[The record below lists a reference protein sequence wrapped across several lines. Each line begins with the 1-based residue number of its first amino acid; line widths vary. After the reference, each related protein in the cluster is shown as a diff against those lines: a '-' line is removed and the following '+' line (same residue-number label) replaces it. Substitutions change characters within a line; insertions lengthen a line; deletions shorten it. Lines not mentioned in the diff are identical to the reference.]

1 MKRKL
6 WTLLLA
12 LGAALALCVGASA
25 ADFLTGWDEV
35 TNSTTTLESG
45 KQYYLNNDVTVSQT
59 ITVRGTVTLDLNG
72 HVLKYESANKG
83 SVIVVENG
91 GQLTIEDS
99 NTSNLSH
106 KFNPNGKLWVL
117 DEASGTET
125 VTGGVITG
133 GTGYQYQ
140 KVHPNGEGYID
151 EVGGGVCVKSGGKL
165 TMEGGNIVGCSAM
178 SGKGGGVYVEGDF
191 SMTGGS
197 ISGCSAKSGGGVHV
211 GAWNKNA
218 TFDMSGNAV
227 IRNCRCKSDSSDAQG
242 GGVYA
247 LGRFTMSDNAA
258 IRDCECITN
267 SGSAW
272 GGGVFVSRHD
282 KTIEFTMSGSAV
294 IENCKVT
301 AASPNSRTTSYGG
314 GVYVA
319 ERSSLTLE
327 DNTKIKDCSA
337 ENTSGGAA
345 YGGGIF
351 IRGDLTIAVSA
362 EVGENCTAGI
372 GSGIY
377 LEVISYSSGSWNL
390 YANGGVIAGE
400 VVLNNSSNYGGTI
413 KITSSNEGTTEF
425 KGSVLNN
432 NGIIEKGE
440 FTGEVTNNGTISGG
454 VFNGTVNNN
463 GIIENPDDS
472 TGPNFT
478 GTVINGEDGTIAE
491 GVSIPNLIFIVTFD
505 NEGTK
510 TTETFAKGG
519 NLTAPTTQT
528 KEGYR
533 FDGWYYDNNGSE
545 AKWNFDTDTVT
556 RAMTLKAK
564 WVQTYTVTFET
575 SGGSAVGPVTVDAGS
590 TVTKPADP
598 TKSGYTFGGWYTEN
612 TYENPY
618 DFHAAVTGSLTLYA
632 KWNAIVYSDPT
643 YAVSAPT
650 AENGKIAVSP
660 RYAERGERVTVTLT
674 PDEGYE
680 LESLTVTDSRGN
692 ELTLTDKGDGRY
704 TFTMPARRVEIKAS
718 FVETV
723 EVSPF
728 ADVAIDAYYY
738 EAVKW
743 AQEKG
748 ITSGIGNGLFGPNQ
762 PCTRGQ
768 IVTFLWRAA
777 GSPVVN
783 YAMDLSDVAEDAYY
797 GEAVRWALSEGIT
810 TGAGESSFS
819 PDATCTRAQAV
830 TFLARALNANA
841 SGKAEFGDVP
851 TDSYFAEAVAW
862 AAANGVTEGV
872 GGGLFGSDN
881 SCTRGQIVT
890 FLYRAYNK

>member
-25 ADFLTGWDEV
+25 KTVDNDFYEALNV
-35 TNSTTTLESG
+35 TNGSIKLE
-45 KQYYLNNDVTVSQT
+45 NDFVFENVMEVNHNLT
-59 ITVRGTVTLDLNG
+59 IDLNG
-72 HVLKYESANKG
+72 YV
-83 SVIVVENG
+83 
-91 GQLTIEDS
+91 LTIPKSICVNSGAHLTIKDS
-99 NTSNLSH
+99 GTTAEH
-106 KFNPNGKLWVL
+106 KFTPDANGLWVL
-117 DEASGTET
+117 DEANGTET
-125 VTGGVITG
+125 VYGGVITG

-351 IRGDLTIAVSA
+351 IRGDLTIAGSA

-432 NGIIEKGE
+432 NGTIEKGT

-454 VFNGTVNNN
+454 
-463 GIIENPDDS
+463 E
-472 TGPNFT
+472 FT
-478 GTVINGEDGTIAE
+478 GTVINSESGTIAE
-491 GVSIPNLIFIVTFD
+491 DVSIPNLIFIVTFD
-505 NEGTK
+505 NEGTR
-510 TTETFAKGG
+510 TTAIIDDGG
-519 NLTAPTTQT
+519 KLTAPAAPT

-533 FDGWYYDNNGSE
+533 FDGWYYDNNGGK
-545 AKWNFDTDTVT
+545 AKWDFDAGTVT
-556 RAMTLKAK
+556 RAMTLKAE

-575 SGGSAVGPVTVDAGS
+575 SGGRAVDPVTVDAGS
-590 TVTKPADP
+590 TVSKPADP
-598 TKSGYTFGGWYTEN
+598 MKSGHNFGGWYKDSMLQTPWN
-612 TYENPY
+612 FANDT
-618 DFHAAVTGSLTLYA
+618 VTADTTLYA
-632 KWNAIVYSDPT
+632 KWTANLPAPSYDDPDPT
-643 YAVSAPT
+643 YAVSAPA

-660 RYAERGERVTVTLT
+660 KNASAGSTVTIT
-674 PDEGYE
+674 VKPDSGYV
-680 LESLTVTDSRGN
+680 LETISVTDKNGN
-692 ELTLTDKGDGRY
+692 DLKLTNKGNGKY
-704 TFTMPARRVEIKAS
+704 TFTMPASKVEIKATFMEDNS
-718 FVETV
+718 VLNF
-723 EVSPF
+723 F
-728 ADVAIDAYYY
+728 YDVPNDAYYF

-743 AQEKG
+743 AAENG
-748 ITSGIGNGLFGPNQ
+748 ITGGVGNSLFAPNQ
-762 PCTRGQ
+762 PCTRAQ

-783 YAMDLSDVAEDAYY
+783 YAMDLSDVAEDVYY
-797 GEAVRWALSEGIT
+797 AEAVRWALSEGIT
-810 TGAGESSFS
+810 TGTGEGSFS

>member
-25 ADFLTGWDEV
+25 TEVNTADALTGDSVE
-35 TNSTTTLESG
+35 
-45 KQYYLNNDVTVSQT
+45 LNGEYKLIADIT
-59 ITVRGTVTLDLNG
+59 IDRSIVIKKEKSVTLDLNG
-72 HVLKYESANKG
+72 HVLQYKNDSTKG
-83 SVIVVENG
+83 SVIKVESG
-91 GQLTIEDS
+91 GHLTIQDS
-99 NTSNLSH
+99 NTGSLSH
-106 KFNPNGKLWVL
+106 KFTPNSDGLWVL
-117 DEASGTET
+117 DETSGTEE
-125 VTGGVITG
+125 VKGGVITG
-133 GTGYQYQ
+133 GTGTQWDQY
-140 KVHPNGEGYID
+140 Y
-151 EVGGGVCVKSGGKL
+151 
-165 TMEGGNIVGCSAM
+165 
-178 SGKGGGVYVEGDF
+178 
-191 SMTGGS
+191 
-197 ISGCSAKSGGGVHV
+197 
-211 GAWNKNA
+211 
-218 TFDMSGNAV
+218 
-227 IRNCRCKSDSSDAQG
+227 R
-242 GGVYA
+242 
-247 LGRFTMSDNAA
+247 
-258 IRDCECITN
+258 
-267 SGSAW
+267 
-272 GGGVFVSRHD
+272 
-282 KTIEFTMSGSAV
+282 
-294 IENCKVT
+294 
-301 AASPNSRTTSYGG
+301 GG

-319 ERSSLTLE
+319 PGGTLTME
-327 DNTKIKDCSA
+327 SGSIVGCSA
-337 ENTSGGAA
+337 NGNGLSL
-345 YGGGIF
+345 GGGVYI
-351 IRGDLTIAVSA
+351 DSSA
-362 EVGENCTAGI
+362 NSNAGTFTMDGGRIIGCTADGGGGVLVALECHFTMNTGAVI
-372 GSGIY
+372 RSCTAQMGGGVYYLGMSG
-377 LEVISYSSGSWNL
+377 SSGTFT
-390 YANGGVIAGE
+390 
-400 VVLNNSSNYGGTI
+400 LNGGTI
-413 KITSSNEGTTEF
+413 QSCKALGGGGGGVCNSGKFLMQNGLIENCASVKDSNASG
-425 KGSVLNN
+425 GVLNSGQLTISGGTVESN
-432 NGIIEKGE
+432 
-440 FTGEVTNNGTISGG
+440 VTNSGTINADGGTVTGGVTNGGTISGSANVVTSSPTTFSG
-454 VFNGTVNNN
+454 SVTNNAGGTIQMGTFTGSVINNGGKITGFCEFSGTVFNSESGTIAGGQFNGTVFNSGGTISS
-463 GIIENPDDS
+463 GISASLVNAYKIEFVSDGSAGAIQYVFP
-472 TGPNFT
+472 G
-478 GTVINGEDGTIAE
+478 GTV
-491 GVSIPNLIFIVTFD
+491 S
-505 NEGTK
+505 
-510 TTETFAKGG
+510 
-519 NLTAPTTQT
+519 
-528 KEGYR
+528 
-533 FDGWYYDNNGSE
+533 
-545 AKWNFDTDTVT
+545 
-556 RAMTLKAK
+556 
-564 WVQTYTVTFET
+564 
-575 SGGSAVGPVTVDAGS
+575 
-590 TVTKPADP
+590 KPADP
-598 TKSGYTFGGWYTEN
+598 ARSGYAFDGWYTEN

-632 KWNAIVYSDPT
+632 KWNSIVYSDPT

-660 RYAERGERVTVTLT
+660 RYAERGERVTITVT

-718 FVETV
+718 FVKSV

-783 YAMDLSDVAEDAYY
+783 YAMNMTDVAEDAYY

-810 TGAGESSFS
+810 TGAGEGSFS